1 MAFPWLAAAVVGGA
15 FLQRQGAAQG
25 AQARADMLYQQGVQN
40 TDNIYEMR
48 NKNYANLGAMKE
60 GMNFQRTAGPQQMKL
75 AKDWN
80 LFKEGELGKE
90 RARTIADATR
100 RMTDVELSPE
110 ATELRK
116 RKNLESLQTQLALRA
131 DDANRKWG
139 FVPSRTQFG
148 FGGF

>member
-15 FLQRQGAAQG
+15 LLQSRSAAQG
-25 AQARADMLYQQGVQN
+25 AQAQADMMYQQGLQN
-40 TDNIYEMR
+40 VDNIYEMR
-48 NKNYANLGAMKE
+48 NKNYGSLGAMKE

-75 AKDWN
+75 AKAWN
-80 LFKEGELGKE
+80 LFKEGELGQE

-116 RKNLESLQTQLALRA
+116 RKNLEGLQTQLALRA

-139 FVPSRTQFG
+139 FVPSRNP
-148 FGGF
+148 FGGFA